1 MKGALHQ
8 VKISGEGVTAHVF
21 VDGEEIHRLSGYTI
35 ERNAG
40 EIPMLELRMLCFEEN
55 IMEQQTEIVI
65 SNAETMARIF
75 NREQFDEFCRLW
87 EEYHE
92 RSEGQTRDN
101 RQN

>member
-1 MKGALHQ
+1 MGALHE
-8 VKISGEGVTAHVF
+8 VKISGEGAIAHVF

-40 EIPMLELRMLCFEEN
+40 EIALVELRMVRPDETILEDYAEV
-55 IMEQQTEIVI
+55 VI
-65 SNAETMARIF
+65 SNSETMAKLF

-92 RSEGQTRDN
+92 RREGQEGDCG
-101 RQN
+101 QN